1 MLYLTRK
8 PGEAVIINNSI
19 EVRVV
24 EARGRTVK
32 LGFRFP
38 LDATVLREEVHEQIR
53 RENLAAVR
61 AAAALAGDEPGSGP
75 GGGIGAGS
83 ADDEAGPPAGS
94 SG

>member
-24 EARGRTVK
+24 EMRGRTVK

-38 LDATVLREEVHEQIR
+38 PDATVLREEVHEQIR

-61 AAAALAGDEPGSGP
+61 AAPAMAGDEPGP
-75 GGGIGAGS
+75 GIGAGS
-83 ADDEAGPPAGS
+83 ADDEAGPPAAGS